1 MTPSLRKLLMA
12 ASLAIAFAA
21 TAAHA
26 AQRPANAI
34 GYSRDAQRVLTQ
46 ARAAAGGAGWNF
58 LRGWHE
64 TGRVG
69 GVPYESWFD
78 PLRYGMRIETHEAG
92 GVHVHGYNGQGE
104 WEILPSG
111 EVHGGAGLPTVAEA
125 RTTAFLA
132 VYGFFFPGRF
142 DARGGYLGVRQA
154 QGRAFDVVEVKPYG
168 GKARELWFDRRTHL
182 LGRIVDRTGPRP
194 VTVQLSDYRRVGP
207 VQAAMRF
214 TVEGADA
221 ASPRDRQVESL
232 AFQPADRDMFGLP
245 RPGAQATP

>member
-1 MTPSLRKLLMA
+1 MTPLLRKLLMA
-12 ASLAIAFAA
+12 AGLALALAA

-26 AQRPANAI
+26 ARPARHAASAI

-46 ARAAAGGAGWNF
+46 ARAAAGGTGWNF

-64 TGRVG
+64 TGRIG

-78 PLRYGMRIETHEAG
+78 PLRYGMRIETHEAA
-92 GVHVHGYNGQGE
+92 GVHVHGYNGLGE

-154 QGRAFDVVEVKPYG
+154 HGRAFDVIEVKPYG

-182 LGRIVDRTGPRP
+182 LGRIVDRSGPRP

-214 TVEGADA
+214 TVEGVDDA
-221 ASPRDRQVESL
+221 VAPQDRQVESL
-232 AFQPADRDMFGLP
+232 TFPPADRDMFGLP
-245 RPGAQATP
+245 RS

>member
-1 MTPSLRKLLMA
+1 MTPFLRKLLMA
-12 ASLAIAFAA
+12 AGLALALAA
-21 TAAHA
+21 TTAHA
-26 AQRPANAI
+26 ARPARHAASAI

-78 PLRYGMRIETHEAG
+78 PLRYGMRIETHEAA
-92 GVHVHGYNGQGE
+92 GVHVHGYNGLGE

-125 RTTAFLA
+125 RTTAFLT

-182 LGRIVDRTGPRP
+182 LGRIVDRSGPRP

-214 TVEGADA
+214 TVEGGDA
-221 ASPRDRQVESL
+221 AAAQDRQVESL
-232 AFQPADRDMFGLP
+232 TFPPVDRDMFGLP
-245 RPGAQATP
+245 RP